1 MDCKKFAKDIR
12 GLDKE
17 MRSWDT
23 YLGLEGVVKN
33 MITSLRAVAELQ
45 NPAIRDRHWQ
55 QLMRATGVSTPSFTF
70 LSLYIPQFIYFSAT
84 FNKYLFNRFYNL
96 FFSTLQF

>member
-23 YLGLEGVVKN
+23 YLGLEGIVKN

-55 QLMRATGVSTPSFTF
+55 QLMRATGVSYLISVIIYRHLHYNTF
-70 LSLYIPQFIYFSAT
+70 VTYI
-84 FNKYLFNRFYNL
+84 
-96 FFSTLQF
+96 

>member
-23 YLGLEGVVKN
+23 YLGLEGIVKN

-55 QLMRATGVSTPSFTF
+55 QLMRATGVSF
-70 LSLYIPQFIYFSAT
+70 LITVIIYYIIHLLLI
-84 FNKYLFNRFYNL
+84 FNIIF
-96 FFSTLQF
+96 